1 MTTRISASLTAE
13 EKTKHKM
20 AASSSVAVLN
30 KEIVTKM
37 IPYPVDTHAKEL
49 LTSSES
55 MTIFGANSKDLN
67 QVIKTETAQITAS
80 KSKPLKLVFAS
91 VTASEKEV
99 WRSDSL
105 KPEIASQ
112 VVARRPADSSSSSI
126 GAFVSSSGSV
136 LRHEAKIASLDSR
149 TKAMMTSPISVTTS
163 VIVPATIPYEEKTST
178 YFVATET
185 SQQIVPSSS
194 SKRVLPLSS
203 EDHRMSSPTEVLSPP
218 RGSPEETKGIG
229 MMFTPT
235 TSASATSQS
244 FHAVSTFDEVKS
256 KVVEHLSKHTQI
268 IATLQPTKATLTSP
282 HLTPSLQISRSVSSF
297 KTLRSSPNV
306 AGLPF
311 LITTA
316 IKAVKSTLMLS
327 SSHLADE
334 MTSSASVATS
344 STEMSLTPTKMKV
357 TTTETVMTSSP
368 NSPSNAV
375 VTLTAN
381 TEVKHTSSE
390 SPSHQ
395 PTHTK
400 EHEKTHPI
408 HTHSNDTDAHS
419 NVTGHGGE
427 WPTMGSPREPDVDAS
442 TDLQQGVDDNWIVS
456 VIVVFA
462 LLGGMLVFVVVF
474 IIKDRARIRFVAFII
489 VISQYSLRLMV
500 RKTGGNRKDRNI
512 FT

>member
-163 VIVPATIPYEEKTST
+163 VIVPATIPYEKKTST

-235 TSASATSQS
+235 TSASAT

-282 HLTPSLQISRSVSSF
+282 HLTLSLQISRSVSSF

-334 MTSSASVATS
+334 VTSSASVATS

-357 TTTETVMTSSP
+357 TTTEAVMTSSP

-375 VTLTAN
+375 VTSTAN

-395 PTHTK
+395 PIHTK
-400 EHEKTHPI
+400 EHEKIHPI
-408 HTHSNDTDAHS
+408 DTQSNETDAHS
-419 NVTGHGGE
+419 NATR
-427 WPTMGSPREPDVDAS
+427 PTMGSPHEPDVDTS